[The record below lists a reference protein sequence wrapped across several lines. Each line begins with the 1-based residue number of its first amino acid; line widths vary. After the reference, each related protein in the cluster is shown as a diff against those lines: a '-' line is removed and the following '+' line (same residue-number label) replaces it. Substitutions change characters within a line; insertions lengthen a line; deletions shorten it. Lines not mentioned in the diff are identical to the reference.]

1 MNAIIFSEEDFT
13 KIINDLS
20 EIKQAVNMKNLQPL
34 ADKWLDVQEVCQLL
48 HISKRTLIN
57 YRAEGLLPYSQISAK
72 IYFKSSDIEAYL
84 EKHYVKARNK

>member
-20 EIKQAVNMKNLQPL
+20 EIKQAVNNKSQQPL

-57 YRAEGLLPYSQISAK
+57 YRAEGLLPYSQINAK
-72 IYFKSSDIEAYL
+72 IYFKSSDIESYL

>member
-20 EIKQAVNMKNLQPL
+20 EIKQAVNKKNLQPL

-57 YRAEGLLPYSQISAK
+57 YRAEGLLPYSQINAK
-72 IYFKSSDIEAYL
+72 IYFKSSDIESYL